1 MRLLVLA
8 MCLVL
13 AGCGEKTNFAGRNE
27 MQSMAHDEA
36 LDATNPEF
44 AEVNASVANLQN
56 SLNEANAQI
65 NNLEDERQGLAS
77 RIDTLE
83 MHDRDVRAKLSM

>member
-1 MRLLVLA
+1 MRRLVLA

-44 AEVNASVANLQN
+44 AEVNASVANL
-56 SLNEANAQI
+56 
-65 NNLEDERQGLAS
+65 
-77 RIDTLE
+77 
-83 MHDRDVRAKLSM
+83 